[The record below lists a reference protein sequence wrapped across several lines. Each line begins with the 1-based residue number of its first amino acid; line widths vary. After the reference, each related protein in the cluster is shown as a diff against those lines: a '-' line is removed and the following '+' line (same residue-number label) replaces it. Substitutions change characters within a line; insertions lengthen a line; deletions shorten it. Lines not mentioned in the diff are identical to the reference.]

1 MFDTYINISVVGQE
15 MKQRRG
21 EGGNNSVFD
30 TNYFYY
36 LAPEKKKNDVGF
48 FIFIKGVIISE
59 VGGRRI

>member
-1 MFDTYINISVVGQE
+1 

-36 LAPEKKKNDVGF
+36 LAPEKKRTTLD

>member
-1 MFDTYINISVVGQE
+1 